1 MDLTRADL
9 GLLASLDVLLAE
21 RSVTAAGRRLG
32 ISQPALSAQLARLR
46 RLFGDDLLV
55 GNAHGMVLT
64 PRAEALQT
72 PLHELLESLNA
83 LVQAGAGFQPE
94 TGERTFRIAASDLA
108 HLYVLPR
115 LMPLL
120 RNVAPG
126 LAVDATALSVEG
138 LSERMERGEIDF
150 TIASADN
157 TPAGFPSRKLRE
169 YEFRCLYRQGHPL
182 VGPDL
187 SAKALCEL
195 DHLAVTI
202 TSGRLFADLDESLRQ
217 RGLRRKIVCSVPNF
231 LLVPEIVRTSDLV
244 AIVPSN
250 LAETERS
257 GLSAQ
262 PIPADV
268 PPVAIH
274 ISWHPRFKRDA
285 AHKWMRDMIVHAVL
299 A

>member
-1 MDLTRADL
+1 M
-9 GLLASLDVLLAE
+9 
-21 RSVTAAGRRLG
+21 
-32 ISQPALSAQLARLR
+32 
-46 RLFGDDLLV
+46 
-55 GNAHGMVLT
+55 
-64 PRAEALQT
+64 
-72 PLHELLESLNA
+72 HELLQGLHG
-83 LVQAGAGFQPE
+83 LIQAEADFRPE
-94 TGERTFRIAASDLA
+94 TSERIFRIAASDLA
-108 HLYVLPR
+108 HIYVLPR
-115 LMPLL
+115 LMPRL
-120 RNVAPG
+120 RKAAPG
-126 LAVDATALSVEG
+126 LAVDATALSVDG

-157 TPAGFPSRKLRE
+157 TPLGFPSRKMRE

-187 SAKALCEL
+187 SAEALCEM

-217 RGLRRKIVCSVPNF
+217 KGLKRKIVCSVPNF
-231 LLVPEIVRTSDLV
+231 LLVPEIVRNSDLV

-250 LAETERS
+250 MAETERS

-262 PIPADV
+262 PIAVDV

-285 AHKWMRDMIVHAVL
+285 AHKWMRDMIVDAVHA
-299 A
+299 